1 MTNKKVSNAAIEKDL
16 QPEEKD
22 NLIVTFEER
31 GNQTIV
37 RKSNDLVQLTRN
49 NLTLS
54 QQRLMLHIFSMIKPE
69 DTELPSYELSV
80 YDFIKL
86 SGMNPHSGA
95 LYKQVRRNI
104 EELANAPVQWIKNS
118 GTTTVETFRWINK
131 VRIDEKKARM
141 TITLDPVLKP
151 HLVQLKTLYTT
162 MDITYTMNMRS
173 TYSIRIYELCKSYQ
187 NLYIKKKSDGESL
200 IWDLN
205 MLYEQLSYTANSWS
219 GFRRFALDK
228 AKSEINGHTD
238 IVFDYDVYEK
248 KGQKVL
254 SLAVTIEPE
263 DEKIARENLEKINK
277 RAGRKTKKRKT
288 PVIDDM
294 DTEDQTLITFDYVSA
309 PETSIPYSFGKD
321 RAKLKKEIEIKA
333 RLEQLQEELSPAEY
347 NAVMLI
353 LDILATACCTIRPGD
368 QVEDGGNVEV
378 FGRMNAI
385 ILDCGGLTQ
394 WLRGVAPRYASE
406 IIPAAQSKK
415 SPVPYLT
422 KILMED
428 MDNYRIYIFKAGS
441 AVQAAPVDESPKIYE
456 AEFTEAEPE
465 SVSPAGKLTTA
476 DAQTKKH
483 MEHALRTA
491 ANEENL
497 LAILSSGQ
505 QDAYQDIVK
514 LTAYFCRRN
523 QKGKDDG
530 MISGKANMQFINAL
544 NDVLEKYGS
553 LEPLFAS
560 LAKKL
565 DYDVFWKECAKSNRI
580 KNAQGLFQAIVEK
593 GLLFP
598 EMVIREAQTEQ
609 PESPAKGESWA
620 GGGWADAFE
629 E

>member
-1 MTNKKVSNAAIEKDL
+1 MTNKKISDIAMENDL
-16 QPEEKD
+16 QTEKKD

-187 NLYIKKKSDGESL
+187 NLYLKKKSDGEAL
-200 IWDLN
+200 IWNLS

-238 IVFDYDVYEK
+238 IVFDYEVNEK

-263 DEKIARENLEKINK
+263 DEEVARENLEKINK
-277 RAGRKTKKRKT
+277 RANRKTKKRKAL
-288 PVIDDM
+288 VLDDK
-294 DTEDQTLITFDYVSA
+294 DTDDQTLITFDYVSA

-321 RAKLKKEIEIKA
+321 RTSLKKEIEVKA
-333 RLEQLQEELSPAEY
+333 RLEQLQKELNPQEY
-347 NAVMLI
+347 NAVLLI

-368 QVEDGGNVEV
+368 QAEDGGNVEV

-394 WLRGVAPRYASE
+394 WLRGVAPRYAAE
-406 IIPAAQSKK
+406 IIPTAQSKK
-415 SPVPYLT
+415 APVPYLT
-422 KILMED
+422 KILLED

-441 AVQAAPVDESPKIYE
+441 TTQTVPTDEKTQMYE
-456 AEFTEAEPE
+456 AEFAEADEDNQPLAGHLTPE
-465 SVSPAGKLTTA
+465 
-476 DAQTKKH
+476 DAQTKKQ
-483 MEHALRTA
+483 MEDALRNA
-491 ANEENL
+491 AKEETL
-497 LAILSSGQ
+497 LPMLSSGQ
-505 QDAYQDIVK
+505 QDAYNDIVK

-530 MISGKANMQFINAL
+530 MMSGKANMQFVNGLNAVI
-544 NDVLEKYGS
+544 DKYGS
-553 LEPLFAS
+553 LELLFAT

-580 KNAQGLFQAIVEK
+580 KNAQGLFQTIVEK

-598 EMVIREAQTEQ
+598 EMVIREGQTHQ
-609 PESPAKGESWA
+609 PQEEAKKESWA

>member
-1 MTNKKVSNAAIEKDL
+1 MTNKKISDIAMENDL
-16 QPEEKD
+16 QTEKKD

-187 NLYIKKKSDGESL
+187 NLYLKKKSDGEAL
-200 IWDLN
+200 IWNLS

-238 IVFDYDVYEK
+238 IVFDYEVNEK

-263 DEKIARENLEKINK
+263 DEEVARENLEKINK
-277 RAGRKTKKRKT
+277 RANRKTKKRKAL
-288 PVIDDM
+288 VLDDK
-294 DTEDQTLITFDYVSA
+294 DTDDQTLITFDYVSA

-321 RAKLKKEIEIKA
+321 RTSLKKEIEVKA
-333 RLEQLQEELSPAEY
+333 RLEQLQKELNPQEY
-347 NAVMLI
+347 NAVLLI

-368 QVEDGGNVEV
+368 QAEDGGNVEV

-394 WLRGVAPRYASE
+394 WLRGVAPRYAAE
-406 IIPAAQSKK
+406 IIPVAQSKK
-415 SPVPYLT
+415 APVPYLT
-422 KILMED
+422 KILLED

-441 AVQAAPVDESPKIYE
+441 MTQTVPTDEKTQMYE
-456 AEFTEAEPE
+456 AEFAETDEDNQSLTGHLTPE
-465 SVSPAGKLTTA
+465 
-476 DAQTKKH
+476 DAQTKKQ
-483 MEHALRTA
+483 MEDALRNA
-491 ANEENL
+491 AKEETL
-497 LAILSSGQ
+497 LPMLSSGQ
-505 QDAYQDIVK
+505 QDAYNDIVK

-530 MISGKANMQFINAL
+530 MMNGKANMQFVNGL
-544 NDVLEKYGS
+544 NGVIDKYGS
-553 LEPLFAS
+553 LELLFAT

-580 KNAQGLFQAIVEK
+580 KNAQGLFQTIVEK

-598 EMVIREAQTEQ
+598 EMVIREGQTHQ
-609 PESPAKGESWA
+609 PQEEAKKESWA

>member
-1 MTNKKVSNAAIEKDL
+1 
-16 QPEEKD
+16 
-22 NLIVTFEER
+22 
-31 GNQTIV
+31 
-37 RKSNDLVQLTRN
+37 
-49 NLTLS
+49 
-54 QQRLMLHIFSMIKPE
+54 
-69 DTELPSYELSV
+69 
-80 YDFIKL
+80 
-86 SGMNPHSGA
+86 
-95 LYKQVRRNI
+95 
-104 EELANAPVQWIKNS
+104 
-118 GTTTVETFRWINK
+118 
-131 VRIDEKKARM
+131 
-141 TITLDPVLKP
+141 
-151 HLVQLKTLYTT
+151 
-162 MDITYTMNMRS
+162 
-173 TYSIRIYELCKSYQ
+173 
-187 NLYIKKKSDGESL
+187 
-200 IWDLN
+200 
-205 MLYEQLSYTANSWS
+205 
-219 GFRRFALDK
+219 
-228 AKSEINGHTD
+228 
-238 IVFDYDVYEK
+238 
-248 KGQKVL
+248 
-254 SLAVTIEPE
+254 
-263 DEKIARENLEKINK
+263 
-277 RAGRKTKKRKT
+277 
-288 PVIDDM
+288 
-294 DTEDQTLITFDYVSA
+294 
-309 PETSIPYSFGKD
+309 
-321 RAKLKKEIEIKA
+321 
-333 RLEQLQEELSPAEY
+333 
-347 NAVMLI
+347 
-353 LDILATACCTIRPGD
+353 
-368 QVEDGGNVEV
+368 
-378 FGRMNAI
+378 MNAI

-394 WLRGVAPRYASE
+394 WLRGVAPRYAGE

-415 SPVPYLT
+415 SPIPYLT

-441 AVQAAPVDESPKIYE
+441 AAQAAPVDESPKIYE

-465 SVSPAGKLTTA
+465 SVSPVGKLTTA

-544 NDVLEKYGS
+544 NGVLEKYGS